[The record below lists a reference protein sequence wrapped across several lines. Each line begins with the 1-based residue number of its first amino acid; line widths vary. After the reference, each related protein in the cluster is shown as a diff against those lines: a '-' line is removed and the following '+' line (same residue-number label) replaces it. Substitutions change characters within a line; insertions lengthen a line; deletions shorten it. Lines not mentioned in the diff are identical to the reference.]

1 MNIKITYN
9 WLLEFLETDATAYEI
24 QKYLSLCGPS
34 VESVQKIE
42 GDYVF
47 DIEVTSNRIDNASVI
62 GIAQECLAILPQFGK
77 KAKLK
82 FEPLAKYSFKNLK
95 PSEIDCLKIKLTN
108 QKLCSRFAA
117 IVLSD
122 VSIQSAPEFIKE
134 RLVAC
139 GIKSIN
145 NVVDIS
151 NYLMVTLGQ
160 PTHIFDF
167 NQIKKL
173 SLTLRE
179 SIKGEKVITLEE
191 KEITLPGGDI
201 VIEDGEGRLIDLCG
215 IMGGLNSSVTA
226 KTKNVLL
233 FVQTYNKQLV
243 RKTTMTT
250 GQRSVASSYFEKGL
264 DEERVEP
271 TLAYGVELLE
281 KYAEGKI
288 ASKLY
293 DIYPDPYKAK
303 TVALKYEDIDRV
315 IGITINKKEV
325 NTILEDLN
333 LKFKLNSSSQLAI
346 SIPSYRKYDLN
357 IKEDIIEEIARVY
370 GYYKLPNN
378 LPPAV
383 YVKQPK
389 QFENLF
395 LVISKIK
402 YFLKHLG
409 FHETINYSMVS
420 KELLEKFD
428 LKTGTHLKI
437 SNSISKEIEYLRRSL
452 LPSLVKNIKDNE
464 GKEAA
469 LNFFEIA
476 KVYWPKKTTLPE
488 EKYQVGL
495 VTNTDFFTLKG
506 IIEALF
512 KELNIDN
519 YQIKSVKNNLFTTI
533 QGEII
538 INKKT
543 VGCFGQLSN
552 HYRSKNN
559 IKESVY
565 LLEID
570 LQSLVE
576 NFKLVSV
583 YKPINP
589 FAVIKLDLTIELTK
603 ERTFSL
609 IKERGLNTSKFLQK
623 IEFLGLYQNRAN
635 LRFYFSSL
643 ARNLTEEEAKKELE
657 KIKES
662 VLK

>member
-47 DIEVTSNRIDNASVI
+47 DIEVTSNRIDTASVI
-62 GIAQECLAILPQFGK
+62 GIAQECVAILPRFGK

-82 FEPLAKYSFKNLK
+82 FDPIAKYGFKDLES
-95 PSEIDCLKIKLTN
+95 SEIDCLKIKIAN
-108 QKLCSRFAA
+108 QKLCSRFTA

-122 VSIQSAPEFIKE
+122 ISIQSAPEFIKE
-134 RLVAC
+134 RLIAC

-179 SIKGEKVITLEE
+179 SVKGEKITTLDE

-201 VIEDGEGRLIDLCG
+201 VIEDGEARLIDLCG
-215 IMGGLNSSVTA
+215 IMGGLNSSVTT
-226 KTKNVLL
+226 KTKNILL
-233 FVQTYNKQLV
+233 FVQTYNKQLI

-264 DEERVEP
+264 DEERVEA
-271 TLAYGVELLE
+271 TLVYGVELLQ
-281 KYAEGKI
+281 KYGEGKI

-293 DIYPDPYKAK
+293 DIYPEPYKAK
-303 TVALKYEDIDRV
+303 NISIKFDEIDKT
-315 IGITINKKEV
+315 IGTKISKKEIL
-325 NTILEDLN
+325 TILENLN
-333 LKFKLNSSSQLAI
+333 LKVKISSGNQLI
-346 SIPSYRKYDLN
+346 VNIPSYRKYDLN
-357 IKEDIIEEIARVY
+357 IKEDLVEEIARIY

-378 LPPAV
+378 LSPAV

-389 QFENLF
+389 EFEDLF
-395 LVISKIK
+395 QVINKIK

-409 FHETINYSMVS
+409 FHETVNYSMVS

-428 LKTGTHLKI
+428 LKPNTHLKI
-437 SNSISKEIEYLRRSL
+437 SNSISTEIEYLRQSL

-464 GKEAA
+464 GKETI

-476 KVYWPKKTTLPE
+476 KVYLPKKTTLPE
-488 EKYQVGL
+488 EKYRVAL

-506 IIEALF
+506 IMEALF

-519 YQIKSVKNNLFTTI
+519 YQTKTAKNNLFTTT
-533 QGEII
+533 QGEITI
-538 INKKT
+538 DKKT

-570 LQSLVE
+570 LQALVD
-576 NFKLVSV
+576 NFKLVSI

-589 FAVIKLDLTIELTK
+589 YAVIKLDLTIELTK
-603 ERTFSL
+603 ENNFAQ
-609 IKERGLNTSKFLQK
+609 IKEKGFNTSKFLQK
-623 IEFLGLYQNRAN
+623 IELLGLYQNKVN
-635 LRFYFSSL
+635 LRFYFSSA

-657 KIKES
+657 KIKGS
-662 VLK
+662 VTK